1 MSDVEEV
8 QNDIQNEVEVE
19 VSAQAA
25 APGEISIEDAVKGA
39 LRIALASQGLARG
52 LREAV
57 KALVCEEA
65 ELCIL
70 VESVDEEAYIKL
82 IEALCQ
88 APSTPVPLIKVS
100 DAKALGEW
108 AGLGKIDREGNARKV
123 VGCSC
128 VVIKNWG
135 ADSEERRTLIKHF
148 QS

>member
-1 MSDVEEV
+1 MSDVEE
-8 QNDIQNEVEVE
+8 IQNETQNEIE

-25 APGEISIEDAVKGA
+25 APGELCIEDAVKGA

-57 KALVCEEA
+57 KALVCEDA
-65 ELCIL
+65 QLCIL
-70 VESVDEEAYIKL
+70 VESVDEEAYVKL
-82 IEALCQ
+82 VEALCQ

-108 AGLGKIDREGNARKV
+108 AGLGKIDRDGNARKV

-128 VVIKNWG
+128 VVIKEWG
-135 ADSEERRTLIKHF
+135 ADSLERQTLIKHF